1 MKRTTYIN
9 MIDHI
14 RERPLLTK
22 AITYSN
28 SLITKAIYLAYPCLL
43 IALILQ
49 PGAYETLI
57 SAPLSSS
64 FLQALLVPF
73 VSFVLLSLFRRAI
86 NAPRPYEVFDHPS
99 LISKDTHGKSFPS
112 RHVFSIFI
120 IGTTFLFSCP
130 IPGPGIVILC
140 LGILLA
146 GLRVVSGIHFPRDVI
161 VGALIGIGAAM
172 LGFGILN

>member
-1 MKRTTYIN
+1 MKRSTYIN

-22 AITYSN
+22 TITYSN
-28 SLITKAIYLAYPCLL
+28 SIITKAIYLAYPCLL
-43 IALILQ
+43 ITLILQ
-49 PGAYETLI
+49 PGAYETLV
-57 SAPLSSS
+57 SDPLSST

-73 VSFVLLSLFRRAI
+73 VSFVLLSVFRSVI
-86 NAPRPYEVFDHPS
+86 NAPRPYEIFGYPS
-99 LISKDTHGKSFPS
+99 LISKNTHGKSFPS

-161 VGALIGIGAAM
+161 VGALLGIGAAM